1 MSDLRSGKY
10 RGEVTGLAWLAD
22 QPEVGSWPFCLTFVR
37 GATEREVLEGF
48 GADPDDV
55 VAAGATIPFGEVHD
69 RPRVMVGRSGEW
81 VFALEENIPA
91 QGTRPEVLRRVSA
104 RTEAV
109 AIYNDIGKGN
119 DEFAHAFNGEVVTA
133 LTTTMPPHWW
143 GSDPGRLRSLAEE
156 IALGDDGESGPLGLE
171 ELLALAEG
179 VFGISLGEEVL
190 SGPLAAAPVLPV
202 LDDLPAPRPAGA
214 RPRVSDPVISL
225 LLAHVP
231 GESLSRVLSAR
242 CGRVMAEAGVSDHA
256 LLAGAIRDALAG
268 ETRSVT
274 DDEPLGVALRT
285 AGLKD
290 ARAAVML
297 RFVLAGR
304 RFDALVTDFYL
315 HRITQAPGW
324 REQLVAD
331 FGDLVIP
338 ASDMRAAEEAH
349 RAQERRFRFPPGTT
363 EPEPAA
369 AHVRRLTDAGMA
381 PQAIATLGGL
391 TTPVV
396 GMLLRGEVPKIQ
408 VRLAERILAIE
419 VPL

>member
-1 MSDLRSGKY
+1 V
-10 RGEVTGLAWLAD
+10 VTGLTWLAD
-22 QPEVGSWPFCLTFVR
+22 QPNVGSWPFCLTFVR

-48 GADPDDV
+48 GADPDDT
-55 VAAGATIPFGEVHD
+55 VAASATIPFGAVHD

-91 QGTRPEVLRRVSA
+91 QGTRPEVLRRLSA

-119 DEFAHAFNGEVVTA
+119 DEFAHAFNGDVITA
-133 LTTTMPPHWW
+133 LTTTAPPHWS
-143 GSDPGRLRSLAEE
+143 GSEPNRLRSLAEE
-156 IALGDDGESGPLGLE
+156 IARDDDGESGLLGLE
-171 ELLALAEG
+171 VLLALAEG
-179 VFGISLGEEVL
+179 VFGISLGEEDL
-190 SGPLAAAPVLPV
+190 SRPLAAAPMLPV
-202 LDDLPAPRPAGA
+202 LDDLPAPRPAET

-231 GESLSRVLSAR
+231 DESLTRVLSVR
-242 CGRVMAEAGVSDHA
+242 CGRIMAEAGVSDHA
-256 LLAGAIRDALAG
+256 VLVDAIRDALAG

-285 AGLKD
+285 AALND
-290 ARAAVML
+290 RAEAAAML
-297 RFVLAGR
+297 RLVLAGR
-304 RFDALVTDFYL
+304 RFDALTTDFYL
-315 HRITQAPGW
+315 HRITQTPGW
-324 REQLVAD
+324 REQLIAD
-331 FGDLVIP
+331 FGDLGIP

-349 RAQERRFRFPPGTT
+349 RAQEHRFRFPPGTT

-381 PQAIATLGGL
+381 PETIAALGGL

-396 GMLLRGEVPKIQ
+396 GMLLRGEMPKIQ
-408 VRLAERILAIE
+408 VRVAQQLLAIE